1 MPRTIFPLPCITPG
15 PGTGQLETTLTAQ
28 SLLKLFKPHNP
39 NTAQTY
45 LLCFTQSFLETPQHR
60 LWTMPIPHPL
70 LHPNSFCLRTHLM
83 LPGRPAQSGSF
94 SWKLQLPNISFKAVV
109 SKSVIFT
116 YLIRT
121 HPSYIL
127 TQVHPPS
134 SARRE
139 TTCTPRKLSPPED
152 THILWRRMDHT
163 CVTQIS
169 ICLEICLCPVMQSLQ
184 WGRCAGKGR
193 AAWCHVPAGELRLVP
208 DAIEETALGACQQGR
223 DEREQHL
230 ISETLYKN
238 RNYVSSSP
246 CFILTVHLSLIT

>member
-1 MPRTIFPLPCITPG
+1 MERKKEQAASCTSISYNLHFFDTWKTDGHACIGCVLTSQLKSLATTLTPWHLGFGYFQQCRCRTSGQQSRLLSAVDLVLIGSFQPSLLSSSYMPRTIFPLPCITPG
-15 PGTGQLETTLTAQ
+15 PGTGQLETTLIAQ

-70 LHPNSFCLRTHLM
+70 LHPNSFCLRTHLT
-83 LPGRPAQSGSF
+83 LPGRPAQSGSS

-109 SKSVIFT
+109 STSVIFT

-139 TTCTPRKLSPPED
+139 ATCTSRKLSPHED
-152 THILWRRMDHT
+152 THIL
-163 CVTQIS
+163 
-169 ICLEICLCPVMQSLQ
+169 
-184 WGRCAGKGR
+184 
-193 AAWCHVPAGELRLVP
+193 
-208 DAIEETALGACQQGR
+208 
-223 DEREQHL
+223 
-230 ISETLYKN
+230 
-238 RNYVSSSP
+238 
-246 CFILTVHLSLIT
+246 